1 MTSILD
7 ENLQVISVS
16 ELNLN
21 ARNILESKFHNVAI
35 SGEISNFNHHSSG
48 HMYFS
53 LKDDDASIG
62 CAMWKGVNARLNFA
76 PKNGDK
82 CIVMGKV
89 SLFTKRGDYQLIA
102 NRIQLSGVGDLYRQF
117 EELKKKL
124 SLEGLFEK
132 TQKASLPELPQHI
145 AVITSLTTAALQDI
159 LTTIRRRAR
168 NITVT
173 VSPALVQGDHAP
185 GSIINALDNVLAH
198 NKENDEMPIE
208 CILLCR
214 GGGSY
219 EDLSCFNDEL
229 LARKIFECPIPIIS
243 GVGHEI
249 DWTIGDYVADLRAAT
264 PTAAAELITQSHYDL
279 ENRLQKYIE
288 TLKQNIENIFNIK
301 SQEFDYLQSNLKHPQ
316 AALKE
321 QATKLDFL
329 GEQLK
334 MQLVNIIKSKT
345 LRLTN
350 KQSSL
355 LISTPKHNIVNSKNH
370 LKTLSSE
377 LNQHMGNKIVKVKN
391 QLALIA
397 SAIETVSPIS
407 VLDRGYS
414 IVTDAQ
420 GKIVSDADQLKNKDK
435 ITTRFAKNSVTSIVK
450 KT

>member
-21 ARNILESKFHNVAI
+21 ARNILENKFQNVAI

-185 GSIINALDNVLAH
+185 GSIINALDNLSVQ
-198 NKENDEMPIE
+198 
-208 CILLCR
+208 
-214 GGGSY
+214 GY
-219 EDLSCFNDEL
+219 E
-229 LARKIFECPIPIIS
+229 FEFHHCS
-243 GVGHEI
+243 VKH
-249 DWTIGDYVADLRAAT
+249 
-264 PTAAAELITQSHYDL
+264 
-279 ENRLQKYIE
+279 KYP
-288 TLKQNIENIFNIK
+288 L
-301 SQEFDYLQSNLKHPQ
+301 Y
-316 AALKE
+316 
-321 QATKLDFL
+321 
-329 GEQLK
+329 
-334 MQLVNIIKSKT
+334 
-345 LRLTN
+345 
-350 KQSSL
+350 
-355 LISTPKHNIVNSKNH
+355 
-370 LKTLSSE
+370 
-377 LNQHMGNKIVKVKN
+377 
-391 QLALIA
+391 
-397 SAIETVSPIS
+397 
-407 VLDRGYS
+407 
-414 IVTDAQ
+414 
-420 GKIVSDADQLKNKDK
+420 
-435 ITTRFAKNSVTSIVK
+435 
-450 KT
+450 

>member
-173 VSPALVQGDHAP
+173 VSPALVQGDQAP
-185 GSIINALDNVLAH
+185 ISIINALDNVLAY

-355 LISTPKHNIVNSKNH
+355 FINTPKHNIVNSKNH

-377 LNQHMGNKIVKVKN
+377 MNQHMGNKIVKVKN
-391 QLALIA
+391 QLALVA

>member
-53 LKDDDASIG
+53 LKDDEASIG
-62 CAMWKGVNARLNFA
+62 CAMWKGVNARLNFT

-145 AVITSLTTAALQDI
+145 GVITSLTTAALQDI

-173 VSPALVQGDHAP
+173 LSPALVQGDHAP
-185 GSIINALDNVLAH
+185 GSIINALDKVLAY

-264 PTAAAELITQSHYDL
+264 PTAAGELITQSHYDL

-288 TLKQNIENIFNIK
+288 TLKQYIENIFNTK

>member
-1 MTSILD
+1 M
-7 ENLQVISVS
+7 
-16 ELNLN
+16 
-21 ARNILESKFHNVAI
+21 
-35 SGEISNFNHHSSG
+35 
-48 HMYFS
+48 
-53 LKDDDASIG
+53 
-62 CAMWKGVNARLNFA
+62 
-76 PKNGDK
+76 
-82 CIVMGKV
+82 
-89 SLFTKRGDYQLIA
+89 
-102 NRIQLSGVGDLYRQF
+102 
-117 EELKKKL
+117 
-124 SLEGLFEK
+124 
-132 TQKASLPELPQHI
+132 
-145 AVITSLTTAALQDI
+145 
-159 LTTIRRRAR
+159 
-168 NITVT
+168 
-173 VSPALVQGDHAP
+173 QGDHAP
-185 GSIINALDNVLAH
+185 VSIINALDKVLAY
-198 NKENDEMPIE
+198 NKENDEMLIE

-219 EDLSCFNDEL
+219 EDLSCFNDEF

-279 ENRLQKYIE
+279 KNRLQKYIE
-288 TLKQNIENIFNIK
+288 TLKQYIENIFNTK

-345 LRLTN
+345 LRLTK

-355 LISTPKHNIVNSKNH
+355 FINTPKHNIVNSKNH

-377 LNQHMGNKIVKVKN
+377 MNQHMGNKIVKVKN
-391 QLALIA
+391 QLALVA

>member
-1 MTSILD
+1 MI
-7 ENLQVISVS
+7 VIVS
-16 ELNLN
+16 
-21 ARNILESKFHNVAI
+21 
-35 SGEISNFNHHSSG
+35 
-48 HMYFS
+48 
-53 LKDDDASIG
+53 
-62 CAMWKGVNARLNFA
+62 
-76 PKNGDK
+76 
-82 CIVMGKV
+82 
-89 SLFTKRGDYQLIA
+89 
-102 NRIQLSGVGDLYRQF
+102 
-117 EELKKKL
+117 
-124 SLEGLFEK
+124 
-132 TQKASLPELPQHI
+132 
-145 AVITSLTTAALQDI
+145 
-159 LTTIRRRAR
+159 
-168 NITVT
+168 
-173 VSPALVQGDHAP
+173 
-185 GSIINALDNVLAH
+185 
-198 NKENDEMPIE
+198 
-208 CILLCR
+208 
-214 GGGSY
+214 GSY

-391 QLALIA
+391 QLALVA